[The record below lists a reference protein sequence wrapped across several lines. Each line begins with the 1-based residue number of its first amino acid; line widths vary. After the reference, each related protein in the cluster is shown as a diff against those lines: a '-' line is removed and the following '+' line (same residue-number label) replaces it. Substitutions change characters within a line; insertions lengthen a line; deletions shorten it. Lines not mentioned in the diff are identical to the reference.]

1 MEGMRCLRT
10 EWRLARRT
18 IGHRCSSATAI
29 ITIPHISIRLRL
41 SSNALSKQH
50 TSWRQNS
57 LLQYTLLFPSLFRQ
71 ILDPQPL
78 STSKQKP
85 KISSLNYSISPLTQ
99 MPSSR
104 SMAKDTR
111 DSESKS
117 IPSFLHLISSSCQ
130 ESLLAS
136 MLADHG

>member
-1 MEGMRCLRT
+1 MPQGRVEAGQENNRT
-10 EWRLARRT
+10 SQLVSD
-18 IGHRCSSATAI
+18 GHNHN
-29 ITIPHISIRLRL
+29 HISIRLRL
-41 SSNALSKQH
+41 SSNALSKQQ

-78 STSKQKP
+78 SASKQKP

-104 SMAKDTR
+104 SMAKDTL